1 MLIGEYS
8 YTIDSK
14 KRLAIP
20 AKFRPEIGKKV
31 VITYG
36 LDNCLFV
43 YPMKAWEA
51 IVGKLA
57 QLSVG
62 RADSRGFNRFMLAG
76 AVEAD
81 VDSMGRVLLP
91 DFLRQYAVLRE
102 RVVITGVSDRAE
114 IWDESKWKTYKAG
127 VQKRAD
133 ELAEKLGEVG
143 MI

>member
-36 LDNCLFV
+36 LDNCLFI
-43 YPMKAWEA
+43 YPMKAWEVIA
-51 IVGKLA
+51 GKLA

-62 RADSRGFNRFMLAG
+62 RADSRSFNRFMLAG
-76 AVEAD
+76 AVETD

-91 DFLRQYAVLRE
+91 DFLREHAGLKE
-102 RVVITGVSDRAE
+102 KVVITGVSDRAE
-114 IWDESKWKTYKAG
+114 IWDELKWKAYKAR
-127 VQKRAD
+127 VAKQAD
-133 ELAEKLGEVG
+133 ELAEKLGEIG